1 MTPQIGE
8 IRNVLSG
15 WCCRAQALAH
25 HQHTQQDGHVRFQD
39 SGDEAAGSGQPP
51 PPAASAQPTALRSE
65 SGCVP
70 EQHGKTSPPSQ
81 GVDRQ
86 QDLQFNAQGW
96 QYSSSQQKDR
106 RQPRG
111 AAAGAPSRAVAVVEE
126 VDLRTLAPLEGPV
139 EEGAVIAYRLLEIG
153 PDFTPQARLP
163 PPLAGFFSCTLPNEV
178 ISLCVCDATHKG
190 CSSSPLGYLW
200 LSYYIRMGLCT
211 RAHAH
216 AQDSRS
222 PSV

>member
-1 MTPQIGE
+1 M
-8 IRNVLSG
+8 LSG

-51 PPAASAQPTALRSE
+51 PPAASAQPAALRSE

-70 EQHGKTSPPSQ
+70 EQHGKTSPSSQ
-81 GVDRQ
+81 GVDKQ
-86 QDLQFNAQGW
+86 EQQFNAQGW

-126 VDLRTLAPLEGPV
+126 VDPRTLAPLEGPV
-139 EEGAVIAYRLLEIG
+139 QEGAVIAYRLLEIG

-178 ISLCVCDATHKG
+178 ISPCVCDATRKG
-190 CSSSPLGYLW
+190 CSSSPLGYL
-200 LSYYIRMGLCT
+200 
-211 RAHAH
+211 
-216 AQDSRS
+216 
-222 PSV
+222 